1 MYSLRSYVV
10 PVFVDVAKHFER
22 HFVAYLSD
30 KAQVHEPGTELLK
43 KTTFNVPAAIDRLE
57 EKGELFTEVRTNS

>member
-1 MYSLRSYVV
+1 MCSLMSYVV
-10 PVFVDVAKHFER
+10 PVFVDVAKHVEK
-22 HFVAYLSD
+22 HFLVYLSD